1 MPLILALR
9 RRKAGRFLSSRL
21 AWVSRPGDDDDIVV
35 VVVIII
41 IIIISSTLET
51 KPSKITGE
59 NFQYK

>member
-35 VVVIII
+35 VVI

>member
-35 VVVIII
+35 VVIII